1 MAKEYKKLTDMT
13 KAGGWAAK
21 IGPEELATVLAKL
34 PQNTSDKVSNLMVG
48 LDTADD
54 AAVYKLNDDLALIQ
68 TLDFFTPMVDDPYI
82 FGQIAAA
89 NALSD
94 VYAMGGEP
102 TVAMNIVCFPSCHD
116 MNVLGEILRG
126 GADKV
131 NESGC
136 LLVGGHTVDDQE
148 PKYGLS
154 VSGIVHPDKVLANS
168 TAKVGDK
175 LVLTKPIGA
184 GIMNTAMKAGLV
196 DEETSNHVI
205 EVMIHLNKYAAKSL
219 GKFPV
224 NSVTDVTG
232 FGLLGHSLEMA
243 KASEVTISIDSKKV
257 PVMNHALDFA
267 RMGIIPEGAYK
278 NMGYVQDDTY
288 ISEDVE
294 EALSDIFHDP
304 QTSGGLLISLPSE
317 YADAIVEDMLSNGTI
332 SAAVIGEVIPKQ
344 EKYLEIN

>member
-1 MAKEYKKLTDMT
+1 M
-13 KAGGWAAK
+13 
-21 IGPEELATVLAKL
+21 
-34 PQNTSDKVSNLMVG
+34 SNLIVG

-54 AAVYKLNDDLALIQ
+54 AAVYRLTDDVALIQ
-68 TLDFFTPMVDDPYI
+68 TLDFFTPMVDDPYT

-154 VSGIVHPDKVLANS
+154 VAGVVHPHKVLANS
-168 TAKVGDK
+168 TAKPGDK

-184 GIMNTAMKAGLV
+184 GIMNTAMKAGIV
-196 DEETSNHVI
+196 DEETSNYVI
-205 EVMIHLNKYAAKSL
+205 EVMTHLNKYAAKSL

-224 NSVTDVTG
+224 NSVTDITG
-232 FGLLGHSLEMA
+232 FGLLGHTLEMA
-243 KASEVTISIDSKKV
+243 KASEVTIILESDKV
-257 PVMNHALDFA
+257 PVMNQALDFA

-278 NMGYVQDDTY
+278 NMGYVQDDTV
-288 ISEDVE
+288 ISDSVE

-304 QTSGGLLISLPSE
+304 QTSGGLLVSLPAE
-317 YADAIVEDMLSNGTI
+317 YAEDIVEDMLGNGTI
-332 SAAVIGEVIPKQ
+332 TAAVVGEVVEKR
-344 EKYLEIN
+344 EKYLEVH